1 MTASDDIAARFETER
16 PRLRAVAA
24 GILGSVHEADDAVQ
38 EAWFRLDRTN
48 PADIANLSAWLTVV
62 VSRISLDHIRARSS
76 RREVPIDTPA
86 AVSIATEASA
96 ESAILFEESVYDALN
111 HAIDRLSPLETAAF
125 ILHDLFRLPF
135 EEIAAIIDRSPQAT
149 RKLGSRARQKVSA
162 GEAPPYAVERS
173 HHAVIEAF
181 LHAALSGNLDRL
193 IATLAPNAVLR
204 ADAATQQL
212 GSSAEL
218 VGAGNVAG
226 QFSGR
231 SQAAR
236 LVWIDGAPGAAWIHR
251 GEVKVA
257 FVFSINDDG
266 VIESIWLR
274 SNPDFLETTD
284 FEIEPPQKKRNTR
297 E

>member
-1 MTASDDIAARFETER
+1 MTASDDIAARFENER

-38 EAWFRLDRTN
+38 EAWFRLDRANQTE
-48 PADIANLSAWLTVV
+48 IANLSAWLTVV
-62 VSRISLDHIRARSS
+62 VSRIALDQIRARST

-96 ESAILFEESVYDALN
+96 ESAVLFEESVYDALS

-162 GEAPPYAVERS
+162 GGAPSQAVERS

-181 LHAALSGNLDRL
+181 LHAALSGDLDRL

-212 GSSAEL
+212 GSSPEL

-236 LVWIDGAPGAAWIHR
+236 LVWIDGAPGAAWVHR
-251 GEVKVA
+251 GTVKVA

-266 VIESIWLR
+266 VIDAIWLR
-274 SNPDFLETTD
+274 SNPDFLETAD

-297 E
+297 A